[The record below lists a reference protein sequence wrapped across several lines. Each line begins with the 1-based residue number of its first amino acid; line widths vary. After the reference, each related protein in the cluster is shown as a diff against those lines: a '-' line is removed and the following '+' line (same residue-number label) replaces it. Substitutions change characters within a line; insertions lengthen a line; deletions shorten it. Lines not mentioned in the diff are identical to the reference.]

1 MAGWQGWGRDA
12 HQEAS
17 PLSRLALPAGLADLS
32 PQWLLTPGLSPHG
45 NHFLSLKGRKRQ
57 GVCWEAEATPGS
69 SGESSP
75 SILVS
80 GAVCFPKFLCLPSLH
95 HPQHLVMGTEPPALL
110 GLLPLQVTL
119 ETKRPVVG
127 SPAGPPRGGGKLEE
141 VFKLEHVN
149 IKSLSCFKEPK
160 AWSVCEDH
168 RGSRAGKH
176 PPQRSLTQHP
186 RAFQPREGRP
196 PGGAGAT
203 AGPGPGRLPVP
214 CSARRPETP
223 TLCLEIHRAGPQ
235 PPLSPFSSSRE
246 IPKQTIYS

>member
-1 MAGWQGWGRDA
+1 M
-12 HQEAS
+12 
-17 PLSRLALPAGLADLS
+17 
-32 PQWLLTPGLSPHG
+32 
-45 NHFLSLKGRKRQ
+45 
-57 GVCWEAEATPGS
+57 CWEAEATPASG
-69 SGESSP
+69 GESSL
-75 SILVS
+75 SVLVS
-80 GAVCFPKFLCLPSLH
+80 GVVCFQKFLCLPSLR
-95 HPQHLVMGTEPPALL
+95 HPQHPVMGTEPPALL

-127 SPAGPPRGGGKLEE
+127 SPAGPPRGGSKLEE

-176 PPQRSLTQHP
+176 PPQRSLRTQHP
-186 RAFQPREGRP
+186 RALQPRKGRP

-214 CSARRPETP
+214 CSARRSGNADLVP
-223 TLCLEIHRAGPQ
+223 GDPQ
-235 PPLSPFSSSRE
+235 GRTSTPLSPFSSSRE
-246 IPKQTIYS
+246 ISKQTIYS